1 MKNYCSSFKSAGITL
16 LLMFLGLFSELVA
29 LPVTNQRTN
38 ATGSTIQAILDDPLT
53 LDGDVI
59 LVDLG
64 AGYVTEANVTV
75 SKQVTLQG
83 VNGVATVTKLS
94 LANTNVIVADLTVS
108 SVTVN
113 AGASVQDAVNAVSS
127 GGTVNIS
134 AGTYAENVT
143 VSKAITIAGAA
154 GVTVNSFILSNKTI
168 AINNVTVNTI
178 DVLSGAS
185 VQDAVNAVS
194 SGGIVNIS
202 AGTYAENVTVSKAM
216 TIAGAAGVTVNSFIL
231 SNKTIAINN
240 VTVNTIDVLSGASVQ
255 DAVNAVSSGGT
266 VNISA
271 GTYAEN
277 VTVSKAMTIAGSG
290 GVTVNS
296 FILSNKIVAIN
307 NVTVNTIDVLNGASV
322 QDAVTAINTG
332 GTVNVNA
339 GTYVDNITLSKILTI
354 NGIGSPVINAITLT
368 NQSAT
373 VTGVLVNTVNVQGTA
388 LVQEGV
394 NLVNSGGVLNINAGA
409 YPENVSVAKAMTING
424 MGAVSVNTFNLS
436 NQKVP
441 INNVTVTSNIVNV
454 VAGGSIQDGINVVGN
469 AGTVNVGAGNYLE
482 NISLIKAVKVVGAG
496 APTVRAIQYVDPL
509 ATITGFGK
517 APDSIY
523 VKNALQLQKAID
535 NVKDSG
541 VVFIDSNYYAGKY
554 TVTNKNI
561 KFNSYPKPK
570 VPTLQALTINNT
582 MGRVVTMNGQVK
594 IEDSLNLTF
603 GMVTT
608 SGLNTFLLLDQ
619 ALVSKGDDST
629 FINGPLMKESKTLGS
644 RTFEFPVGKI
654 KLGVRLVD
662 LKINQTANT
671 LLPGKDSVVYTVEYK
686 TDGKTQISTI
696 PNQPFHPGWYPPTYW
711 FIDNGGYK
719 FFDNPKV
726 SLHFRSNDVAAY
738 LLNNKLG
745 FGVAKTQGPNW
756 SDLKQS
762 STVAPAPFLDTT
774 GVISSL
780 EVFKSFGDVPVTF
793 FAIGPYHNCT
803 ASNVQPQ
810 SNFSFNNICENTTAT
825 FLNKSSIKRG
835 AIVMFKWE
843 VFDDTVGVGSD
854 PVLNGYYAK
863 IDTGHF
869 VSPVNNPGPSF
880 AHKFANVGT
889 YKVILTAMSDTGC
902 VQSNEQF
909 IKVVPTPVMTYVSS
923 PEGICNKNTATFK
936 VNVQS
941 VPTNETWTFGYSVTG
956 TTLAVPAQ
964 SVTGKGAGTF
974 TVTTPVLDGATKA
987 TITLNT
993 ITNATNSASPACST
1007 ISNVG
1012 VDVMLVPKPTFTAPT
1027 VCLDVP
1033 TVFTNTT
1040 SAANSKSPTYL
1051 WNFADS
1057 TSANVAIQKHTYR
1070 KAGTYLAKLV
1080 INSGNGCVDSVSQNV
1095 VVNTLPVVVFT
1106 PAKPVLPSTG
1116 NVAVSVTAASS
1127 YLWNTTATTQ
1137 VLSADT
1143 AGKYSVTIT
1152 DANGCKGNGDVIVTP
1167 YTPSFD
1173 APSVCLGNEMTFT
1186 NTTATKNI
1194 HNPTYTWN
1202 FGDTTS
1208 ATGLVVKHKFK
1219 KAGTFAV
1226 KLIVKSSNG
1235 LFVDSVSQNVTVFD
1249 LPVVVFTPAAPVLP
1263 SIGNVAV
1270 SVTTSNSYFWNT
1282 GITNQVLEADTAGV
1296 YAVTITDANTCVNRG
1311 KVTVKAYK
1319 PSFTAPAVCDK
1330 QEMTFT
1336 NTTTTANTNFP
1347 SYTWDFGDAA
1357 KPATASGAVVK
1368 HTFSAP
1374 GKYNVLL
1381 LVSTGIN
1388 NRRDT
1393 VSQMVTVHSLPVNV
1407 FNPTAP
1413 YMSKGTTIDISTTP
1427 NMTKYLWKIVAASRP
1442 IQDSTKQVLSVYS
1455 PGFYSVKI
1463 TDNNTCAKTDTI
1475 EVLEEAIIIANT
1487 LTPNGDGYNDTWWID
1502 KIASHPDCKVV
1513 IANRYGEEIYSTTNY
1528 QNDWGGTYKG
1538 QVLPDGAY
1546 YYVITCDSIEKIYKG
1561 HVNILKG
1568 K

>member
-1 MKNYCSSFKSAGITL
+1 MKNYSSSFKSAGITL
-16 LLMFLGLFSELVA
+16 LIMFLGLFSELVA
-29 LPVTNQRTN
+29 AGFPVTNQRTN
-38 ATGSTIQAILDDPLT
+38 ATGATIQAILDDPLT

-59 LVDLG
+59 LVDLS
-64 AGYVTEANVTV
+64 AGYVTEANVDV

-83 VNGVATVTKLS
+83 VNGVATLTQLTLSNANIVVT
-94 LANTNVIVADLTVS
+94 NLTVP
-108 SVTVN
+108 SVIVN
-113 AGASVQDAVNAVSS
+113 AGATVQEAVNAVSAS
-127 GGTVNIS
+127 GSVNIS

-143 VSKAITIAGAA
+143 VNKALTITGSG
-154 GVTVNSFILSNKTI
+154 GVTVSSFILSNKI
-168 AINNVTVNTI
+168 VAINNVTVNTI

-185 VQDAVNAVS
+185 VQDAVS
-194 SGGIVNIS
+194 
-202 AGTYAENVTVSKAM
+202 
-216 TIAGAAGVTVNSFIL
+216 
-231 SNKTIAINN
+231 
-240 VTVNTIDVLSGASVQ
+240 
-255 DAVNAVSSGGT
+255 
-266 VNISA
+266 
-271 GTYAEN
+271 
-277 VTVSKAMTIAGSG
+277 
-290 GVTVNS
+290 
-296 FILSNKIVAIN
+296 
-307 NVTVNTIDVLNGASV
+307 
-322 QDAVTAINTG
+322 AINTG

-339 GTYVDNITLSKILTI
+339 GTFAESITLSKAMTL

-373 VTGVLVNTVNVQGTA
+373 VSGVVLNTVNVQGTA
-388 LVQEGV
+388 LVQDGV
-394 NLVNSGGVLNINAGA
+394 NLVKSGGVLNINTGV
-409 YPENVSVAKAMTING
+409 YPENVTVAKAMTING
-424 MGAVSVNTFNLS
+424 IGAVSVNTFNLS

-441 INNVTVTSNIVNV
+441 INNVTVTTNTVNV
-454 VAGGSIQDGINVVGN
+454 VAGGSIQDGINAVGN
-469 AGTVNVGAGNYLE
+469 TGTVNVGAGNYLE
-482 NISLIKAVKVVGAG
+482 NISLINAVQVVGAG
-496 APTVRAIQYVDPL
+496 APTVRGIQFVDPL

-535 NVKDSG
+535 FVKDSG

-570 VPTLQALTINNT
+570 VPILQALTINNT
-582 MGRVVTMNGQVK
+582 MGRVVTMAGQVK

-619 ALVSKGDDST
+619 ALVSKGNDST
-629 FINGPLMKESKTLGS
+629 FINGPLMKESKSLGS

-756 SDLKQS
+756 SDLKQDTM
-762 STVAPAPFLDTT
+762 STGNPFLDTT
-774 GVISSL
+774 GVITSL

-793 FAIGPYHNCT
+793 FAIGPYQNCT
-803 ASNVQPQ
+803 TSNVQPQ
-810 SNFSFNNICENTTAT
+810 ANFSFSNICENTMAT
-825 FLNKSSIKRG
+825 FVNKSSIKRG
-835 AIVMFKWE
+835 SIVMFKWE

-854 PVLNGYYAK
+854 AVLNGYYAR

-869 VSPVNNPGPSF
+869 VSPVNKPGPSF
-880 AHKFANVGT
+880 GHTFKNVGT

-902 VQSNEQF
+902 VQTNEQF

-923 PEGICNKNTATFK
+923 PEGICNQKTATFK

-941 VPTNETWTFGYSVTG
+941 VPTNETWNFGYSVSG
-956 TTLAVPAQ
+956 TSVAVPAQ
-964 SVTGKGAGTF
+964 NVTGKGSGTF

-987 TITLNT
+987 TLTLNT

-1027 VCLDVP
+1027 VCLDIP

-1051 WNFADS
+1051 WDFADS
-1057 TSANVAIQKHTYR
+1057 TSANVAIQKHTY
-1070 KAGTYLAKLV
+1070 KKSGTYLAKLV

-1095 VVNTLPVVVFT
+1095 VVNALPVVVFT
-1106 PAKPVLPSTG
+1106 PAKPILPSTG

-1127 YLWNTTATTQ
+1127 YLWNTAAITQ

-1152 DANGCKGNGDVIVTP
+1152 DANGCKGNGDVIVNP
-1167 YTPSFD
+1167 YTPSFE
-1173 APSVCLGNEMTFT
+1173 ALSVCLGNDMTFK
-1186 NTTATKNI
+1186 NTTVTKNI
-1194 HNPTYTWN
+1194 HNATYTWN
-1202 FGDTTS
+1202 FGDTTIT
-1208 ATGLVVKHKFK
+1208 TGLVVKHKFK
-1219 KAGTFAV
+1219 KAGTFSV

-1263 SIGNVAV
+1263 SNSAGKVAV
-1270 SVTTSNSYFWNT
+1270 SVTASTSYLWNT
-1282 GITNQVLEADTAGV
+1282 GETNQVLLADTAGV
-1296 YAVTITDANTCVNRG
+1296 YSVSITDVNTCVNKG

-1319 PSFTAPAVCDK
+1319 PSFTSPAVCDK
-1330 QEMTFT
+1330 KAMTFT
-1336 NTTTTANTNFP
+1336 NTTSEANTNFP
-1347 SYTWDFGDAA
+1347 TYRWDFGDNTNFAYG
-1357 KPATASGAVVK
+1357 PTVK
-1368 HTFSAP
+1368 HTYDKP
-1374 GKYNVLL
+1374 GTYRATL
-1381 LVSTGIN
+1381 LVETGIN
-1388 NRRDT
+1388 NRKDT
-1393 VSQMVTVHSLPVNV
+1393 VSNLVTVYALPVV
-1407 FNPTAP
+1407 TFNPTEP
-1413 YMSKGTTIDISTTP
+1413 YVEKGNSTQITTNA
-1427 NMTKYLWKIVAASRP
+1427 NMDSYLWKIISAYRP
-1442 IQDSTKQVLSVYS
+1442 IQDSTKQTVTVNAV
-1455 PGFYSVKI
+1455 GFYSVTI
-1463 TDNNTCAKTDTI
+1463 TDTNACVNTDTVQ
-1475 EVLEEAIIIANT
+1475 VLEEAIIIANT

-1502 KIASHPDCKVV
+1502 KIAAHPDCKVV
-1513 IANRYGEEIYSTTNY
+1513 IVNRYGDQVYTSQPYN
-1528 QNDWGGTYKG
+1528 NDWGGTFKG
-1538 QVLPDGAY
+1538 SILPDGAY
-1546 YYVITCDSIEKIYKG
+1546 YYVVTCDSIEKIYKG